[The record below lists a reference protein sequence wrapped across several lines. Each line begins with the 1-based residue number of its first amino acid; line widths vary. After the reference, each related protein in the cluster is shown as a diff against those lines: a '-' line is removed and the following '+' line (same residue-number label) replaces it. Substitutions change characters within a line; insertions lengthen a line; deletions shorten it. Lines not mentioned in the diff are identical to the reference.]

1 MLGALASLV
10 SLILPQPSRGPN
22 ECCPGRSALKPE
34 LTVCRTSAYAAFL
47 QHCVA
52 CRSKAHAD
60 GSTDG
65 AWSDIAQFI
74 SHAQK
79 RHVRRICQSPAWPGF
94 SFNSSSHSNHKE
106 LRADGTC
113 IVSMSKGNNEK
124 DVHDQ
129 FLRQGLLAVLQSIGS
144 PSCQP
149 DLICAA
155 KQDCT
160 SRICL
165 AVATVG
171 SSLIL
176 WSAEAAHEIHDQGCG
191 PSGCCPFDCS

>member
-1 MLGALASLV
+1 MASLV
-10 SLILPQPSRGPN
+10 SLILPQPSWGPN

-34 LTVCRTSAYAAFL
+34 LTVCRTSAYAASL

-52 CRSKAHAD
+52 CLSKAHAD
-60 GSTDG
+60 RSTYG

-79 RHVRRICQSPAWPGF
+79 RHVCRRYQSPAWPSF
-94 SFNSSSHSNHKE
+94 SLNSSSHSNHKE
-106 LRADGTC
+106 PRADGTRV
-113 IVSMSKGNNEK
+113 VSMSKGNNEM

-129 FLRQGLLAVLQSIGS
+129 FLRQGLLAVLQSIGN

-171 SSLIL
+171 SLL
-176 WSAEAAHEIHDQGCG
+176 TTWSAEEAHEIDDQGCG
-191 PSGCCPFDCS
+191 PGGCCPLVALK